1 MALNSFYDNFSSL
14 DANKG
19 IVGDFAHAAALYRRN
34 NFRLAPKN
42 SFLYHIVI
50 DVNTTA
56 LGTLGSSVYNILNRR
71 EFNLL
76 ASSADLPSFSIAT
89 ETIPQYNRKKIVQT
103 MINYNEVGIEFHDDN
118 AGLTTLLWEAY
129 YRYYYQDGNYT
140 DQSSRPRSYA
150 TKLYDTDIA
159 NTYRH
164 GFNRRR
170 TTDIPFFNSITIHQ
184 LHPQNKESTFTSFTL
199 VNPLITEW
207 SHDRVDQSNGSG
219 VMKNNMRIAYETVLY
234 DREITSSENIQS
246 FGDIQHYDTVPSPYN
261 SVSTSGIAKNA
272 DDNTFWEEIFGDF
285 LSNIV
290 DLTGFNTQQRQSQ
303 LPSAV
308 QPITQTTN
316 PPANTTN
323 FFPTVTNTVN
333 TTFAQPVST
342 QVENLSLSDQE
353 FKRQLQSNPKKL
365 ADYAQSQ
372 ATRLI
377 VVNSGLNR
385 EESKTFYN
393 NLSPNIKSQIEQ
405 SALNNFN
412 EMNTGTSSPLFTG
425 FQTDLENLGVIG

>member
-19 IVGDFAHAAALYRRN
+19 IMGDFRHAEALYRRN
-34 NFRLAPKN
+34 NFRLAPKS

-56 LGTLGSSVYNILNRR
+56 LSTLGSSVYNILNKR

-76 ASSADLPSFSIAT
+76 ASSADLPSFSIQT
-89 ETIPQYNRKKIVQT
+89 ETIPQYNRKKVIQT

-140 DQSSRPRSYA
+140 DQSSRPRAYA

-207 SHDRVDQSNGSG
+207 QHDRVDQSQGAG
-219 VMKNNMRIAYETVLY
+219 IMKNNMRLAYETVLY

-261 SVSTSGIAKNA
+261 SVSTSGIAKNT
-272 DDNTFWEEIFGDF
+272 DDNTFWEEIFGDL

-290 DLTGFNTQQRQSQ
+290 DLTGFNSTQKRDQ
-303 LPSAV
+303 LPLPVSS
-308 QPITQTTN
+308 ITRTTL
-316 PPANTTN
+316 PSANTTN
-323 FFPTVTNTVN
+323 YFPNVVNTNNFTIAQAVN
-333 TTFAQPVST
+333 TTNQ
-342 QVENLSLSDQE
+342 NLSLSDQE
-353 FKRQLQSNPKKL
+353 FKRQLQSNPQKL
-365 ADYAQSQ
+365 ANYAERKAQIQIS
-372 ATRLI
+372 
-377 VVNSGLNR
+377 VFSGLSTQ
-385 EESKTFYN
+385 ESKQFYN
-393 NLSPNIKSQIEQ
+393 NLSPNIKAQVEQ

-412 EMNTGTSSPLFTG
+412 DLEKGAVGNTTG
-425 FQTDLENLGVIG
+425 FQNDLKEIGIIG

>member
-19 IVGDFAHAAALYRRN
+19 IVGDFTHAAALYRRN

-56 LGTLGSSVYNILNRR
+56 LSTLGSSVYNLLNKR

-76 ASSADLPSFSIAT
+76 ASSADLPSYSIAT
-89 ETIPQYNRKKIVQT
+89 ETLNQYNRKKVIQT

-129 YRYYYQDGNYT
+129 YRYHYQDGNYT

-246 FGDIQHYDTVPSPYN
+246 FGDIQHYDTVPSPYS
-261 SVSTSGIAKNA
+261 SVSTSSIAKNS
-272 DDNTFWEEIFGDF
+272 DDNTFWEEIFGDL

-290 DLTGFNTQQRQSQ
+290 DLTGFNSQQRQNQ
-303 LPSAV
+303 LPIGVTPIQQIV
-308 QPITQTTN
+308 QS
-316 PPANTTN
+316 PANSTN
-323 FFPTVTNTVN
+323 YFPTSQNTNNNTVAQQVN
-333 TTFAQPVST
+333 TK
-342 QVENLSLSDQE
+342 VENLSLSDQE
-353 FKRQLQSNPKKL
+353 FKRQLQNNPQKL
-365 ADYAQSQ
+365 ADYAALEARVQIAVS
-372 ATRLI
+372 
-377 VVNSGLNR
+377 SGLNMQ
-385 EESKTFYN
+385 ESKNFYN
-393 NLSPNIKSQIEQ
+393 NLSPNIKAQVEQ
-405 SALNNFN
+405 SALNNFA
-412 EMNTGTSSPLFTG
+412 ELNTGFGNTTG
-425 FQTDLENLGVIG
+425 FKNDLREIGLIG

>member
-19 IVGDFAHAAALYRRN
+19 IVGDFTHASALYRRN

-42 SFLYHIVI
+42 RFLYHIVI

-56 LGTLGSSVYNILNRR
+56 LSTLGSSVYNILNKR

-76 ASSADLPSFSIAT
+76 ASSADLPSYSIAT
-89 ETIPQYNRKKIVQT
+89 ETIPQYNRKKVIQT

-207 SHDRVDQSNGSG
+207 SHDRVDQSDGAG
-219 VMKNNMRIAYETVLY
+219 VMKNNMRLAYETVLY

-272 DDNTFWEEIFGDF
+272 DDNTFWEEIFKDL
-285 LSNIV
+285 LSNVV
-290 DLTGFNTQQRQSQ
+290 DLTGFNSQQRQSQ
-303 LPSAV
+303 LPLSV

-323 FFPTVTNTVN
+323 FFPSVINQN
-333 TTFAQPVST
+333 ITTFAQPVAF
-342 QVENLSLSDQE
+342 QQENLSLSDQE
-353 FKRQLQSNPKKL
+353 FKRQLQSNPQKL
-365 ADYAQSQ
+365 ANYAQSKAQ
-372 ATRLI
+372 I
-377 VVNSGLNR
+377 QISVFSGLNLQ
-385 EESKTFYN
+385 ESKQFYN
-393 NLSPNIKSQIEQ
+393 NLSPNVKAQVEQ

-412 EMNTGTSSPLFTG
+412 DLEKGAVGNTTG
-425 FQTDLENLGVIG
+425 FQNDLKEIGIIG

>member
-19 IVGDFAHAAALYRRN
+19 IVGDFTHASALYRRN

-42 SFLYHIVI
+42 RFLYHIVI

-56 LGTLGSSVYNILNRR
+56 LSTLGSSVYNILNKR

-76 ASSADLPSFSIAT
+76 ASSADLPSYSIAT
-89 ETIPQYNRKKIVQT
+89 ETLPQYNRKKVIQT

-150 TKLYDTDIA
+150 TKLYDTDIS

-184 LHPQNKESTFTSFTL
+184 LHPQNKQSTFTSFTL

-207 SHDRVDQSNGSG
+207 SHDRVDQADASG
-219 VMKNNMRIAYETVLY
+219 VMKNNMRLAYETVLY

-261 SVSTSGIAKNA
+261 SVSTSSIAKNTN
-272 DDNTFWEEIFGDF
+272 DNTFWEEIFKDL

-290 DLTGFNTQQRQSQ
+290 DLTGFNSQQRQSQ
-303 LPSAV
+303 LPLSV

-323 FFPTVTNTVN
+323 FFPSQLNQN
-333 TTFAQPVST
+333 ITTFAQPVSLQT
-342 QVENLSLSDQE
+342 QNFNLSNQE
-353 FKRQLQSNPKKL
+353 FRRQLQNNPQKL
-365 ADYAQSQ
+365 ADYGKDKSVKEISILTGRNIQ
-372 ATRLI
+372 
-377 VVNSGLNR
+377 
-385 EESKTFYN
+385 ESKQFYDD
-393 NLSPNIKSQIEQ
+393 LSPNVKTQIEQ
-405 SALNNFN
+405 AALEETDNVNFVKRLS
-412 EMNTGTSSPLFTG
+412 E
-425 FQTDLENLGVIG
+425 LGVITGI

>member
-19 IVGDFAHAAALYRRN
+19 IVGDFTHASALYRRN

-42 SFLYHIVI
+42 RFLYHIVI

-56 LGTLGSSVYNILNRR
+56 LSTLGSSVYNILNKR

-76 ASSADLPSFSIAT
+76 ASSADLPSYSIAT
-89 ETIPQYNRKKIVQT
+89 ETLQQYNRKKVIQT

-150 TKLYDTDIA
+150 TKLYDTDIS

-184 LHPQNKESTFTSFTL
+184 LHPQNKQSTFTSFTL

-207 SHDRVDQSNGSG
+207 SHDRVDQADASG
-219 VMKNNMRIAYETVLY
+219 VMKNNMRLAYETVLY

-261 SVSTSGIAKNA
+261 SVSTSSIAKNTN
-272 DDNTFWEEIFGDF
+272 DNTFWEEIFKDL

-290 DLTGFNTQQRQSQ
+290 DLTGFNSQQRQSQ
-303 LPSAV
+303 LPLSV

-323 FFPTVTNTVN
+323 FFPSQLNQN
-333 TTFAQPVST
+333 ITTFAQPVSLQT
-342 QVENLSLSDQE
+342 QNFNLSNQE
-353 FKRQLQSNPKKL
+353 FRRQLQNNPQKL
-365 ADYAQSQ
+365 ADYGKDKSVKEISILTGRNIQ
-372 ATRLI
+372 
-377 VVNSGLNR
+377 
-385 EESKTFYN
+385 ESKQFYDD
-393 NLSPNIKSQIEQ
+393 LSPNVKTQIEQ
-405 SALNNFN
+405 AALEETDNVNFVKRLS
-412 EMNTGTSSPLFTG
+412 E
-425 FQTDLENLGVIG
+425 LGVITGI

>member
-56 LGTLGSSVYNILNRR
+56 LSTLGSSVYNLLNKR

-76 ASSADLPSFSIAT
+76 ASSADLPSYSIAT
-89 ETIPQYNRKKIVQT
+89 ETLNQYNRKKVIQT

-129 YRYYYQDGNYT
+129 YRYHYQDGNYT

-219 VMKNNMRIAYETVLY
+219 VMKNNMRVAYETVLY

-261 SVSTSGIAKNA
+261 SVSTSSIAKNS
-272 DDNTFWEEIFGDF
+272 DDNTFWEAIFGDL

-290 DLTGFNTQQRQSQ
+290 DLTGFNSQQRQNQ
-303 LPSAV
+303 LPINTTPIQQIV
-308 QPITQTTN
+308 QS
-316 PPANTTN
+316 PANSTN
-323 FFPTVTNTVN
+323 YFPTSQNTNNNTVAQQVN
-333 TTFAQPVST
+333 TKI
-342 QVENLSLSDQE
+342 ENLSLSDQE
-353 FKRQLQSNPKKL
+353 FKRQLQNNPQKL
-365 ADYAQSQ
+365 ADYASNRSQ
-372 ATRLI
+372 ILI
-377 VVNSGLNR
+377 SVYSGLNLD
-385 EESKTFYN
+385 ESKSFYN

-405 SALNNFN
+405 SALNNFAELN
-412 EMNTGTSSPLFTG
+412 QGSGQLAGTSFE
-425 FQTDLENLGVIG
+425 QDLKEIGVIG

>member
-1 MALNSFYDNFSSL
+1 MASNSFYDNFSSL

-19 IVGDFAHAAALYRRN
+19 IVGDFAHASALYRRN

-42 SFLYHIVI
+42 SFLYHIVV

-56 LGTLGSSVYNILNRR
+56 LSTLGSSIFNILNKR

-76 ASSADLPSFSIAT
+76 ASSADLPSYTIQT
-89 ETIPQYNRKKIVQT
+89 ETLPQYNRKKVIQT
-103 MINYNEVGIEFHDDN
+103 MINYDEVGIEFHDDN

-199 VNPLITEW
+199 VNPLITSW

-234 DREITSSENIQS
+234 DREITSKENIQS

-261 SVSTSGIAKNA
+261 SVSTSGIAKNT
-272 DDNTFWEEIFGDF
+272 DDNTFWPELFRDL

-290 DLTGFNTQQRQSQ
+290 DLTGFNSQQRQNQ
-303 LPSAV
+303 LPLSV

-323 FFPTVTNTVN
+323 FFPTTVN
-333 TTFAQPVST
+333 QNITTFAQPVAF
-342 QVENLSLSDQE
+342 QQENLSLSDQE
-353 FKRQLQSNPKKL
+353 FKRQLQSNPQKL
-365 ADYAQSQ
+365 ANYAQSKAQ
-372 ATRLI
+372 I
-377 VVNSGLNR
+377 QISVFSGLNLQ
-385 EESKTFYN
+385 ESKQFYN
-393 NLSPNIKSQIEQ
+393 NLSPNVKAQVEQ

-412 EMNTGTSSPLFTG
+412 DLEKGAVGNTTG
-425 FQTDLENLGVIG
+425 FQNDLKEIGIIG

>member
-56 LGTLGSSVYNILNRR
+56 LSTLGSSVYNLLNKR

-76 ASSADLPSFSIAT
+76 ASSADLPSYSIAT
-89 ETIPQYNRKKIVQT
+89 ETLNQYNRKKVIQT

-129 YRYYYQDGNYT
+129 YRYHYQDGNYT

-219 VMKNNMRIAYETVLY
+219 VMKNNMRVAYETVLY

-261 SVSTSGIAKNA
+261 SVSTSSIAKNS
-272 DDNTFWEEIFGDF
+272 DDNTFWEAIFGDL

-290 DLTGFNTQQRQSQ
+290 DLTGFNSQQRQNQ
-303 LPSAV
+303 LPTNTTPIQQIV
-308 QPITQTTN
+308 QS
-316 PPANTTN
+316 PANSTN
-323 FFPTVTNTVN
+323 YFPTSQNTNNNTVAQQVN
-333 TTFAQPVST
+333 TKI
-342 QVENLSLSDQE
+342 ENLSLSDQE
-353 FKRQLQSNPKKL
+353 FKRQLQNNPQKL
-365 ADYAQSQ
+365 ADYASNRSQ
-372 ATRLI
+372 ILI
-377 VVNSGLNR
+377 SVYSGLNLD
-385 EESKTFYN
+385 ESKSFYN

-405 SALNNFN
+405 SALNNFAELN
-412 EMNTGTSSPLFTG
+412 QGSGQLAGTSFE
-425 FQTDLENLGVIG
+425 QDLKEIGVIG

>member
-19 IVGDFAHAAALYRRN
+19 IVGDFTHASALYRRN

-42 SFLYHIVI
+42 RFLYHIVI

-56 LGTLGSSVYNILNRR
+56 LSTLGSSVYNILNKR

-76 ASSADLPSFSIAT
+76 ASSADLPSYSIAT
-89 ETIPQYNRKKIVQT
+89 ETIPQYNRKKVIQT

-207 SHDRVDQSNGSG
+207 SHDRVDQSDGAG
-219 VMKNNMRIAYETVLY
+219 VMKNNMRLAYETVLY

-272 DDNTFWEEIFGDF
+272 DDNTFWEEIFKDL
-285 LSNIV
+285 LSNVV
-290 DLTGFNTQQRQSQ
+290 DLTGFNSQQRQSQ
-303 LPSAV
+303 LPLSV

-323 FFPTVTNTVN
+323 FFPSAINQN
-333 TTFAQPVST
+333 ITTFAQPVAF
-342 QVENLSLSDQE
+342 QQENLSLSDQE
-353 FKRQLQSNPKKL
+353 FKRQLQSNPQKL
-365 ADYAQSQ
+365 ANYAQSKAQ
-372 ATRLI
+372 I
-377 VVNSGLNR
+377 QISVFSGLNLQ
-385 EESKTFYN
+385 ESKQFYN
-393 NLSPNIKSQIEQ
+393 NLSPNVKAQIEQ

-412 EMNTGTSSPLFTG
+412 DLEKGAVGNTTG
-425 FQTDLENLGVIG
+425 FQNDLKEIGIIG

>member
-56 LGTLGSSVYNILNRR
+56 LATLGSSVYNLLNRR

-76 ASSADLPSFSIAT
+76 ASSADLPSYSIAT
-89 ETIPQYNRKKIVQT
+89 ETLNQYNRKKVIQT
-103 MINYNEVGIEFHDDN
+103 MINYNEVSIEFHDDN

-129 YRYYYQDGNYT
+129 YRYHYQDGNYT

-261 SVSTSGIAKNA
+261 SVSTSGISKNK
-272 DDNTFWEEIFGDF
+272 DDNTFWEAIFTDL

-290 DLTGFNTQQRQSQ
+290 DLTGFNSQQRQNQ
-303 LPSAV
+303 LPLSVNPIQKIV
-308 QPITQTTN
+308 QSPVNSTN
-316 PPANTTN
+316 Y
-323 FFPTVTNTVN
+323 FPTSNNINNNTS
-333 TTFAQPVST
+333 AQPVSLQT
-342 QVENLSLSDQE
+342 QNFNISNQE
-353 FKRQLQSNPKKL
+353 FRRQLQNNPQKL
-365 ADYAQSQ
+365 ADYGKDKSVKEISILTGRNIQ
-372 ATRLI
+372 
-377 VVNSGLNR
+377 
-385 EESKTFYN
+385 ESKQFYD
-393 NLSPNIKSQIEQ
+393 NLSPNVKTQIEQ
-405 SALNNFN
+405 AALEETNNVNFVRRLG
-412 EMNTGTSSPLFTG
+412 EI
-425 FQTDLENLGVIG
+425 GVITGI

>member
-1 MALNSFYDNFSSL
+1 MAINKFYDNFSSI

-19 IVGDFAHAAALYRRN
+19 IMGDFRHAEALYRRN

-42 SFLYHIVI
+42 KFLYHVVI

-56 LGTLGSSVYNILNRR
+56 LNTLGSSVFNILNGR

-76 ASSADLPSFSIAT
+76 ASNADLPTFTLDT
-89 ETIPQYNRKKIVQT
+89 ETLHQYNRKKVIQT
-103 MINYNEVGIEFHDDN
+103 KINYDEVSIEFHDDN

-140 DQSSRPRSYA
+140 DQSSRPRAYA
-150 TKLYDTDIA
+150 TKLYDSDIA

-199 VNPLITEW
+199 VNPLITTW
-207 SHDRVDQSNGSG
+207 QHDRLDQSDGSG
-219 VMKNNMRIAYETVLY
+219 IMKNSMRIAYETILY
-234 DREITSSENIQS
+234 DREITSAENIQS
-246 FGDIQHYDTVPSPYN
+246 FGDIQHYDTIPSPYN
-261 SVSTSGIAKNA
+261 SVSTSGIAKDS
-272 DDNTFWEEIFGDF
+272 DDNTFWEEIFNDL

-290 DLTGFNTQQRQSQ
+290 DLTGFNSQQRQSQ
-303 LPSAV
+303 LPLSV

-323 FFPTVTNTVN
+323 FFPQVINQN
-333 TTFAQPVST
+333 ITTFAQPVAF
-342 QVENLSLSDQE
+342 QQQNLSLSDQE
-353 FKRQLQSNPKKL
+353 FKRQLASNPQKL
-365 ADYAQSQ
+365 ANYAERKAQIQIS
-372 ATRLI
+372 
-377 VVNSGLNR
+377 VFSGLSMQ
-385 EESKTFYN
+385 ESKTFYN
-393 NLSPNIKSQIEQ
+393 NLSPNIKSQVEQ

-412 EMNTGTSSPLFTG
+412 DLEQGVTGNTTG
-425 FQTDLENLGVIG
+425 FQNDLREIGLIG

>member
-19 IVGDFAHAAALYRRN
+19 IVGDFTHASALYRRN

-42 SFLYHIVI
+42 RFLYHIVI

-56 LGTLGSSVYNILNRR
+56 LSTLGSSVYNILNKR

-76 ASSADLPSFSIAT
+76 ASSADLPSYSIAT
-89 ETIPQYNRKKIVQT
+89 ETLPQYNRKKVIQT

-150 TKLYDTDIA
+150 TKLYDTDIS

-184 LHPQNKESTFTSFTL
+184 LHPQNKQSTFTSFTL

-207 SHDRVDQSNGSG
+207 SHDRVDQADASG
-219 VMKNNMRIAYETVLY
+219 VMKNNMRLAYETVLY

-261 SVSTSGIAKNA
+261 SVSTSSIAKNTN
-272 DDNTFWEEIFGDF
+272 DNTFWEEIFKDL

-290 DLTGFNTQQRQSQ
+290 DLTGFNSQQRQSQ
-303 LPSAV
+303 LPLSV

-323 FFPTVTNTVN
+323 FFPSRLNQN
-333 TTFAQPVST
+333 ITTFAQPVSLQT
-342 QVENLSLSDQE
+342 QNFNLSNQE
-353 FKRQLQSNPKKL
+353 FRRQLQDNPQKL
-365 ADYAQSQ
+365 ADYGKDKSVKEISILTGRNIQ
-372 ATRLI
+372 
-377 VVNSGLNR
+377 
-385 EESKTFYN
+385 ESKQFYDD
-393 NLSPNIKSQIEQ
+393 LSPNVKTQIEQ
-405 SALNNFN
+405 AALEETNNVNFVKRLS
-412 EMNTGTSSPLFTG
+412 E
-425 FQTDLENLGVIG
+425 LGVITGI

>member
-19 IVGDFAHAAALYRRN
+19 IVGDFAHASALYRRN

-56 LGTLGSSVYNILNRR
+56 LSTLGSSVFNILNKR

-76 ASSADLPSFSIAT
+76 ASSADLPSFSIQT
-89 ETIPQYNRKKIVQT
+89 ETIPQYNRKKVIQT
-103 MINYNEVGIEFHDDN
+103 MINYDEVGIEFHDDN

-129 YRYYYQDGNYT
+129 FRYYYQDGNYT
-140 DQSSRPRSYA
+140 DQSSRPRAYA

-184 LHPQNKESTFTSFTL
+184 LHPQNKQSTFTSFTL
-199 VNPLITEW
+199 VNPLITTW
-207 SHDRVDQSNGSG
+207 QHDRVDQSNGSG

-272 DDNTFWEEIFGDF
+272 DDNTFWEEIFKDL
-285 LSNIV
+285 LSNVV
-290 DLTGFNTQQRQSQ
+290 DLTGFNSQQRQSQ
-303 LPSAV
+303 LPLSV

-323 FFPTVTNTVN
+323 FFPSVINQN
-333 TTFAQPVST
+333 ITTFAQPVAF
-342 QVENLSLSDQE
+342 QQENLSLSDQE
-353 FKRQLQSNPKKL
+353 FKRQLQSNPQKL
-365 ADYAQSQ
+365 ANYAQSKAQ
-372 ATRLI
+372 I
-377 VVNSGLNR
+377 QISVFSGLNLQ
-385 EESKTFYN
+385 ESKQFYN
-393 NLSPNIKSQIEQ
+393 NLSPNVKAQVEQ

-412 EMNTGTSSPLFTG
+412 DLEKGAVGNTTG
-425 FQTDLENLGVIG
+425 FQNDLKEIGIIG

>member
-1 MALNSFYDNFSSL
+1 MALNSFYDNFSRL

-42 SFLYHIVI
+42 RFLYHIVI

-56 LGTLGSSVYNILNRR
+56 LSTLGSSVYNLLNKR

-76 ASSADLPSFSIAT
+76 ASSADLPSYSIAT
-89 ETIPQYNRKKIVQT
+89 ETLNQYNRKKVIQT

-129 YRYYYQDGNYT
+129 YRYHYQDGNYT

-184 LHPQNKESTFTSFTL
+184 MHPQNKESTFTSFTL

-207 SHDRVDQSNGSG
+207 SHDRVDQSDGAG

-261 SVSTSGIAKNA
+261 SVSTSSIAKNS
-272 DDNTFWEEIFGDF
+272 DDNTFWEAIFGDL

-290 DLTGFNTQQRQSQ
+290 DLTGFNSQQRQNQ
-303 LPSAV
+303 LPINTTPIQQIV
-308 QPITQTTN
+308 QS
-316 PPANTTN
+316 PANSTN
-323 FFPTVTNTVN
+323 YFPTSQNTNNNTV
-333 TTFAQPVST
+333 AQPVNT
-342 QVENLSLSDQE
+342 KVENLSLSDQE
-353 FKRQLQSNPKKL
+353 FKRQLQNNPQKL
-365 ADYAQSQ
+365 ADYAALEARVQIAVS
-372 ATRLI
+372 
-377 VVNSGLNR
+377 SGLNMQ
-385 EESKTFYN
+385 ESKDFYN
-393 NLSPNIKSQIEQ
+393 NLSPNIKSQVEQ
-405 SALNNFN
+405 SALNNFA
-412 EMNTGTSSPLFTG
+412 ELNTGFGNTTG
-425 FQTDLENLGVIG
+425 FKNDLREIGLIG

>member
-19 IVGDFAHAAALYRRN
+19 IVGDFTHASALYRRN

-42 SFLYHIVI
+42 RFLYHIVI

-56 LGTLGSSVYNILNRR
+56 LSTLGSSVYNILNKR

-76 ASSADLPSFSIAT
+76 ASSADLPSYSIAT
-89 ETIPQYNRKKIVQT
+89 ETLPQYNRKKVIQT

-150 TKLYDTDIA
+150 TKLYDTDIS

-184 LHPQNKESTFTSFTL
+184 LHPQNKQSTFTSFTL

-207 SHDRVDQSNGSG
+207 SHDRVDQADASG
-219 VMKNNMRIAYETVLY
+219 VMKNNMRLAYETVLY

-261 SVSTSGIAKNA
+261 SVSTSSIAKNTN
-272 DDNTFWEEIFGDF
+272 DNTFWEEIFKDL

-290 DLTGFNTQQRQSQ
+290 DLTGFNSQQRQSQ
-303 LPSAV
+303 LPLSV

-323 FFPTVTNTVN
+323 FFPAQLNQN
-333 TTFAQPVST
+333 ITTFAQPVSLQT
-342 QVENLSLSDQE
+342 QNFNLSNQE
-353 FKRQLQSNPKKL
+353 FRRQLQNNPQKL
-365 ADYAQSQ
+365 ADYGKDKSVKEISILTGRNIQ
-372 ATRLI
+372 
-377 VVNSGLNR
+377 
-385 EESKTFYN
+385 ESKQFYDD
-393 NLSPNIKSQIEQ
+393 LSPNVKTQIEQ
-405 SALNNFN
+405 AALEETDNVNFVKRLS
-412 EMNTGTSSPLFTG
+412 E
-425 FQTDLENLGVIG
+425 LGVITGI

>member
-19 IVGDFAHAAALYRRN
+19 IVGDFAHASALYRRN

-42 SFLYHIVI
+42 SFLYHIVV

-56 LGTLGSSVYNILNRR
+56 LSTLGSSIFNILNKR

-76 ASSADLPSFSIAT
+76 ASSADLPSYTIQT
-89 ETIPQYNRKKIVQT
+89 ETLPQYNRKKVIQT
-103 MINYNEVGIEFHDDN
+103 MINYDEVGIEFHDDN

-199 VNPLITEW
+199 VNPLITSW

-234 DREITSSENIQS
+234 DREITSKENIQS

-261 SVSTSGIAKNA
+261 SVSTSGIAKNT
-272 DDNTFWEEIFGDF
+272 DDNTFWPELFRDL

-290 DLTGFNTQQRQSQ
+290 DLTGFNSQQRQNQ
-303 LPSAV
+303 LPLSV

-323 FFPTVTNTVN
+323 FFPTTVN
-333 TTFAQPVST
+333 QNITTFAQPVAF
-342 QVENLSLSDQE
+342 QQENLSLSDQE
-353 FKRQLQSNPKKL
+353 FKRQLQSNPQKL
-365 ADYAQSQ
+365 ANYAQSKAQ
-372 ATRLI
+372 I
-377 VVNSGLNR
+377 QISVFSGLNLQ
-385 EESKTFYN
+385 ESKQFYN
-393 NLSPNIKSQIEQ
+393 NLSPNVKAQVEQ

-412 EMNTGTSSPLFTG
+412 DLEKGAVGNTTG
-425 FQTDLENLGVIG
+425 FQNDLKEIGIIG

>member
-56 LGTLGSSVYNILNRR
+56 LSTLGSSVYNLLNKR

-76 ASSADLPSFSIAT
+76 ASSADLPSYSIAT
-89 ETIPQYNRKKIVQT
+89 ETLNQYNRKKVIQT

-129 YRYYYQDGNYT
+129 YRYHYQDGNYT

-219 VMKNNMRIAYETVLY
+219 VMKNNMRVAYETVLY

-261 SVSTSGIAKNA
+261 SVSTSSIAKNS
-272 DDNTFWEEIFGDF
+272 DDNTFWEAIFGDL

-290 DLTGFNTQQRQSQ
+290 DLTGFNSQQRQNQ
-303 LPSAV
+303 LPINTTPIQQIV
-308 QPITQTTN
+308 QS
-316 PPANTTN
+316 PANSTN
-323 FFPTVTNTVN
+323 YFPTSQNTNNNTVAQQVN
-333 TTFAQPVST
+333 TKI
-342 QVENLSLSDQE
+342 ENLSLSDQE
-353 FKRQLQSNPKKL
+353 FKRQLQNNPQKL
-365 ADYAQSQ
+365 ADYAALEARVQIAVS
-372 ATRLI
+372 
-377 VVNSGLNR
+377 SGLNMQ
-385 EESKTFYN
+385 ESKDFYN
-393 NLSPNIKSQIEQ
+393 NLSPNIKAQVEQ
-405 SALNNFN
+405 SALNNFA
-412 EMNTGTSSPLFTG
+412 ELNTGFGNTTG
-425 FQTDLENLGVIG
+425 FKNDLREIGLIG